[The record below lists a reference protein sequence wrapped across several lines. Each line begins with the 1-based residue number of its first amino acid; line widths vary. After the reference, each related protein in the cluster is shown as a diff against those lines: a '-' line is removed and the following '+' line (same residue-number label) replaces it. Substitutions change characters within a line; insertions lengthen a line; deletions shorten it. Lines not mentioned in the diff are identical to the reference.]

1 MCQVGGGG
9 GGDEVEDEG
18 SVDGGLLTGFELAEA
33 FDVVV
38 EASADFVGGGFGG
51 EGSHGV
57 ERWVS

>member
-1 MCQVGGGG
+1 MGEVGGGG

-51 EGSHGV
+51 EGSHWRRCG
-57 ERWVS
+57 